1 MISIK
6 NRFIYINAPESVDAA
21 IPFIAKALAIIA
33 VVVVLLILLGKLSPI
48 AVGIIL
54 GAAAVCA
61 AGYGLYSLLRNNK
74 RRKEIL
80 SKYKM

>member
-1 MISIK
+1 MQDYPVEELDDFRAANGDEVSLAA
-6 NRFIYINAPESVDAA
+6 YAYDGETGEINY
-21 IPFIAKALAIIA
+21 
-33 VVVVLLILLGKLSPI
+33 
-48 AVGIIL
+48 
-54 GAAAVCA
+54 A